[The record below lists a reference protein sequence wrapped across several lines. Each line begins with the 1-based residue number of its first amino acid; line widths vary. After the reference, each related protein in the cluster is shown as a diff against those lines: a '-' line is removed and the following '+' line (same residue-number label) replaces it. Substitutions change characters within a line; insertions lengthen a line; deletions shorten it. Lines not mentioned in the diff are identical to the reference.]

1 MLQSKPFVLLHPT
14 SFFASNPEV
23 LELDDKDIIE
33 TGVGH
38 EMKGQVSAKHQ
49 LLAFVRVFSR
59 IYGTKFCPTKKAE
72 NESF

>member
-1 MLQSKPFVLLHPT
+1 MLLHPT
-14 SFFASNPEV
+14 SFFASDPEV

-49 LLAFVRVFSR
+49 LLAFV
-59 IYGTKFCPTKKAE
+59 
-72 NESF
+72 